1 MSVSEPERHD
11 LYETFA
17 GMLGRKKA
25 ETLMALLPPVG
36 WGDVATRRDLES
48 HQALM
53 KGALE
58 SHQALMRGA
67 LESHQK
73 ATESA
78 LAAMKS
84 DINAQIWRTALVVN
98 LPTLLAAIG
107 IGFAATNL
115 G

>member
-11 LYETFA
+11 LYEGFV
-17 GMLGRKKA
+17 GIIGRERA
-25 ETLMALLPPVG
+25 EVLMALLPPTG
-36 WGDVATRRDLES
+36 WGDVATRRDLEA
-48 HQALM
+48 HQ
-53 KGALE
+53 
-58 SHQALMRGA
+58 R
-67 LESHQK
+67 

-84 DINAQIWRTALVVN
+84 DINAQIWRTAVVVN

-107 IGFAATNL
+107 IGFAATRL